1 MMLLAIAWAAF
12 YTLHSLLAANG
23 VKRWVSEHTL
33 IRPGR
38 SYRLFYNTMSL
49 LLFLV
54 LLMLH
59 SATPSKQWFSA
70 GTGWMIAGVL
80 LIGCGL
86 LLGLLALRTYNG
98 AAFLGLQEED
108 NRRLN
113 TNGLNAYMR
122 HPLYTA
128 TLLLILGFCLVQP
141 VAKNWMVLMLT
152 FLYLLIGMRL
162 EEKKLIE
169 LFGEDY
175 IRYRQKVKKLI
186 PYLF

>member
-1 MMLLAIAWAAF
+1 MMLLAIAWAVF

-23 VKRWVSEHTL
+23 VKRWISEHTL
-33 IRPGR
+33 ILPGR

-80 LIGCGL
+80 LNGSGL

-108 NRRLN
+108 NRHLN
-113 TNGLNAYMR
+113 TNGLNTYMR

-128 TLLLILGFCLVQP
+128 TLLLMLGFCLLQP
-141 VAKNWMVLMLT
+141 AGKNWMALT
-152 FLYLLIGMRL
+152 LTMGYLLIGMHL
-162 EEKKLIE
+162 EEKKLVE
-169 LFGEDY
+169 TFGDAY
-175 IRYRQKVKKLI
+175 IRYQQKVKKLI